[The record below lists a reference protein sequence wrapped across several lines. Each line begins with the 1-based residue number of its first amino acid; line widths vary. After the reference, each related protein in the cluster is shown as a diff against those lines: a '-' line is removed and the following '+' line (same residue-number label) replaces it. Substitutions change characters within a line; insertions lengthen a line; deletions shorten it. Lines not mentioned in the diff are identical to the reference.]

1 MNVKHSLHTTTN
13 QDIEDGEGGTS
24 PNINVELVG
33 GGGGGLLSVGRGGR
47 VLHQS
52 SAPGTPLGP
61 PRHGARG
68 RARSPGS
75 AESGAKYCAIMW
87 RRWSREPLPQLLFQG
102 NFKLN
107 LCNF

>member
-1 MNVKHSLHTTTN
+1 MSNMTTN

-61 PRHGARG
+61 PRHGGRG